1 MVPAAESQGAIPAC
15 QAVSVIQ
22 ITLPL
27 PPSANRMW
35 RMMRGQMRKSP
46 EYRAWM
52 ADAAVLVAVQAGG
65 DQAQWFGCSIVL
77 PATRRD
83 PDNSVKAICD
93 ALQAGGAV
101 QNDRMLRRLEL
112 SVDDTR
118 AEADGA
124 LIRVWATDAPAPK
137 PRKRNPR
144 NG

>member
-1 MVPAAESQGAIPAC
+1 M
-15 QAVSVIQ
+15 IQ

-35 RMMRGQMRKSP
+35 RMMRGQMRKSS

-83 PDNSVKAICD
+83 PDNSVKALID
-93 ALQAGGAV
+93 ALQAGGAIE
-101 QNDRMLRRLEL
+101 NDRMLRRLEL

-124 LIRVWATDAPAPK
+124 LIRVWATDPPAPK
-137 PRKRNPR
+137 PRKRKPR
-144 NG
+144 HG